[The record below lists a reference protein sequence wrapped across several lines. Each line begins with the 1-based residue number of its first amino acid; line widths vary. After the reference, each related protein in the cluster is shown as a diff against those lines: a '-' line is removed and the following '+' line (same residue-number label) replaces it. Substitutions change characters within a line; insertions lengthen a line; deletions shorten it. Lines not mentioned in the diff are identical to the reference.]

1 MAKGNLKVEVFADGA
16 DIEQMKS
23 AYKNKEVDGFT
34 TNPSLMAKAGVTDY
48 KAFAEEAVREIQD
61 ASISFEVFSDDLETM
76 EKEAEILKQYGDNV
90 FVKIPVVNSK
100 GESTISLIKKLSADN
115 VRLNV
120 TAVYTI
126 EQVKEI
132 TEAVTAGVPTYIS
145 VFAGRIA
152 DTGVDPLPLMKES
165 VEVAHSKDGVKLLWA
180 SCRELFNVIQADE
193 IGADIITCP
202 ADVVKKVNN
211 NLGRDINELS
221 VDTVQGFAKD
231 IQSSGLSIL

>member
-1 MAKGNLKVEVFADGA
+1 MTKLNVEVFADGA
-16 DIEQMKS
+16 DIEEMKA
-23 AYKNKEVDGFT
+23 AYNNKYVDGFT

-48 KAFAEEAVREIQD
+48 KAFAEEVVKAIPD
-61 ASISFEVFSDDLETM
+61 ASISFEVFADDLETM

-90 FVKIPVVNSK
+90 FVKIPIVTTT
-100 GESTISLIKKLSADN
+100 GESTLPLIKKLSADN

-126 EQVKEI
+126 EQVRDI
-132 TEAVTAGVPTYIS
+132 TNAVTEGVPTYVS

-165 VEVAHSKDGVKLLWA
+165 VEVTHSKKGVKLLWA
-180 SCRELFNVIQADE
+180 SCREVINVIQADE

-202 ADVVKKVNN
+202 VDVVKKVNS
-211 NLGRDINELS
+211 NLDRNIEELS
-221 VDTVQGFAKD
+221 IDTVKGFAKD

>member
-1 MAKGNLKVEVFADGA
+1 MTKLNVEVFADGA
-16 DIEQMKS
+16 DIEGMKA
-23 AYKNKEVDGFT
+23 AYNNKYVDGFT

-48 KAFAEEAVREIQD
+48 KAFAEEVVKAIPD
-61 ASISFEVFSDDLETM
+61 ASISFEVFADDLETM

-90 FVKIPVVNSK
+90 FVKIPIVTTT
-100 GESTISLIKKLSADN
+100 GESTLPLIKKLSADN

-126 EQVKEI
+126 EQVRDI
-132 TEAVTAGVPTYIS
+132 TNAVTEGVPTYVS

-165 VEVAHSKDGVKLLWA
+165 VEVTHSKKGVKLLWA
-180 SCRELFNVIQADE
+180 SCREVINVIQADE

-202 ADVVKKVNN
+202 ADVAKKVNS
-211 NLGRDINELS
+211 NLDRNIEELS
-221 VDTVQGFAKD
+221 IDTVKGFAKD

>member
-1 MAKGNLKVEVFADGA
+1 MTKLNVKVFADGA
-16 DIEQMKS
+16 DIEEMKS
-23 AYKNKEVDGFT
+23 AYKNQLVDGFT

-48 KAFAEEAVREIQD
+48 KAFAEEVVSEIPD
-61 ASISFEVFSDDLETM
+61 ASISFEVFADDLPTM

-90 FVKIPVVNSK
+90 FVKIPIVTTT
-100 GESTISLIKKLSADN
+100 GESTLPLIKRLSSKQ

-126 EQVKEI
+126 EQVKAI
-132 TEAVTAGVPTYIS
+132 TDAVTEGVPTYVS

-152 DTGVDPLPLMKES
+152 DTGIDPLPLMKES
-165 VEVAHSKDGVKLLWA
+165 VKVTHSKEGVHLLWA
-180 SCRELFNVIQADE
+180 SCREVYNVIQADE

-211 NLGRDINELS
+211 NLGRDIGELS
-221 VDTVQGFAKD
+221 VDTVKGFAKD

>member
-1 MAKGNLKVEVFADGA
+1 MTKLNVKVFADGA
-16 DIEQMKS
+16 DIEEMKS
-23 AYKNKEVDGFT
+23 AYKNQLVDGFT

-48 KAFAEEAVREIQD
+48 KAFAEEVVSEIPD
-61 ASISFEVFSDDLETM
+61 ASISFEVFADDLPTM

-90 FVKIPVVNSK
+90 FVKIPIVTTT
-100 GESTISLIKKLSADN
+100 GESTLPLIKRLSSKQ

-126 EQVKEI
+126 EQVKAI
-132 TEAVTAGVPTYIS
+132 TDAVTEGVPTYVS

-152 DTGVDPLPLMKES
+152 DTGIDPLPLMKES
-165 VEVAHSKDGVKLLWA
+165 VKVTHSKEGVQLLWA
-180 SCRELFNVIQADE
+180 SCREVYNVIQADE

-211 NLGRDINELS
+211 NLGRVIGELS
-221 VDTVQGFAKD
+221 VDTVKGFAKD

>member
-1 MAKGNLKVEVFADGA
+1 MTKLNVEVFADGA
-16 DIEQMKS
+16 DIEEMKA
-23 AYKNKEVDGFT
+23 AYNNKYVDGFT

-48 KAFAEEAVREIQD
+48 KAFAEEVVKAIPD
-61 ASISFEVFSDDLETM
+61 ASISFEVFADDLETM

-90 FVKIPVVNSK
+90 FVKIPIVTTT
-100 GESTISLIKKLSADN
+100 GESTLPLIKKLSADN

-126 EQVKEI
+126 EQVRDI
-132 TEAVTAGVPTYIS
+132 TNAVTEGVPTYVS

-165 VEVAHSKDGVKLLWA
+165 VEVTHSKNGVKLLWA
-180 SCRELFNVIQADE
+180 SCREVINVIQADE

-202 ADVVKKVNN
+202 ADVVKKVNS
-211 NLGRDINELS
+211 NLDRNIEELS
-221 VDTVQGFAKD
+221 IDTVKGFAKD

>member
-1 MAKGNLKVEVFADGA
+1 MTKLNVKVFADGA
-16 DIEQMKS
+16 DIEEMKS
-23 AYKNKEVDGFT
+23 AYKNQLVDGFT

-48 KAFAEEAVREIQD
+48 KAFAEEVVSEIPD
-61 ASISFEVFSDDLETM
+61 ASISFEVFADDLPTM

-90 FVKIPVVNSK
+90 FVKIPIVTTT
-100 GESTISLIKKLSADN
+100 GESTLPLIKRLSSKQ

-126 EQVKEI
+126 EQVKAI
-132 TEAVTAGVPTYIS
+132 TDAVTEGVPTYVS

-152 DTGVDPLPLMKES
+152 DTGIDPLPLMKEAGK
-165 VEVAHSKDGVKLLWA
+165 VTHSKEGVQLLWA
-180 SCRELFNVIQADE
+180 SCREVYNVIQADE

-211 NLGRDINELS
+211 NLGRDIGELS
-221 VDTVQGFAKD
+221 VDTVKGFAKD

>member
-1 MAKGNLKVEVFADGA
+1 MTKLNVKVFADGA
-16 DIEQMKS
+16 DIEEMKS
-23 AYKNKEVDGFT
+23 AYKNQLVDGFT

-48 KAFAEEAVREIQD
+48 KAFAEEVVSEIPD
-61 ASISFEVFSDDLETM
+61 ASISFEVFADDLPTM

-90 FVKIPVVNSK
+90 FVKIPIVTTT
-100 GESTISLIKKLSADN
+100 GESTLPLIKRLSSKQ

-126 EQVKEI
+126 EQVKAI
-132 TEAVTAGVPTYIS
+132 TDAVTEGVPTYVS

-165 VEVAHSKDGVKLLWA
+165 VKVTHSKEGVQLLWV
-180 SCRELFNVIQADE
+180 SCREVYNVIQADE

-211 NLGRDINELS
+211 NLGRDIGELS
-221 VDTVQGFAKD
+221 VDTVKGFAKD

>member
-1 MAKGNLKVEVFADGA
+1 MTKLNVEVFADGA
-16 DIEQMKS
+16 DIEEMKA
-23 AYKNKEVDGFT
+23 AYNNKYVDGFT

-48 KAFAEEAVREIQD
+48 KAFAEEVVKAIPD
-61 ASISFEVFSDDLETM
+61 ASISFEVFADDLETM

-90 FVKIPVVNSK
+90 FVKIPIVTTT
-100 GESTISLIKKLSADN
+100 GESTLPLIKKLSADN

-126 EQVKEI
+126 EQVRDI
-132 TEAVTAGVPTYIS
+132 TNAVTEGVPTYVS

-165 VEVAHSKDGVKLLWA
+165 VEVTHSKKGVKLLWA
-180 SCRELFNVIQADE
+180 SCREVINVIQADE
-193 IGADIITCP
+193 LGADIITCP
-202 ADVVKKVNN
+202 ADVVKKVNS
-211 NLGRDINELS
+211 NLGRNIEELS
-221 VDTVQGFAKD
+221 IDTVKGFAKD

>member
-1 MAKGNLKVEVFADGA
+1 MTKLNVKVFADGA
-16 DIEQMKS
+16 DIEEMKS
-23 AYKNKEVDGFT
+23 AYKNQLVDGFT

-48 KAFAEEAVREIQD
+48 KAFAEEAVSEIPD
-61 ASISFEVFSDDLETM
+61 ASISFEVFADDLPTM

-90 FVKIPVVNSK
+90 FVKIPIVTTT
-100 GESTISLIKKLSADN
+100 GESTLPLIKRLSSKQ

-126 EQVKEI
+126 EQVKAI
-132 TEAVTAGVPTYIS
+132 TDAVTEGVPTYVS

-152 DTGVDPLPLMKES
+152 DTGIDPLPLMKES
-165 VEVAHSKDGVKLLWA
+165 VKVTHSKEGVQLLWA
-180 SCRELFNVIQADE
+180 SCREVYNVIQADE

-211 NLGRDINELS
+211 NLGRDIGELS
-221 VDTVQGFAKD
+221 VDTVKGFAKD
-231 IQSSGLSIL
+231 IQSSGLLIL

>member
-1 MAKGNLKVEVFADGA
+1 MTKLNVEVFADGA
-16 DIEQMKS
+16 DIEEMKA
-23 AYKNKEVDGFT
+23 AYNNKYVDGFT

-48 KAFAEEAVREIQD
+48 KAFAEEVVKAIPD
-61 ASISFEVFSDDLETM
+61 ASISFEVFADDLETM

-90 FVKIPVVNSK
+90 FVKIPIVTTT
-100 GESTISLIKKLSADN
+100 GESTLPLIKKLSADN

-126 EQVKEI
+126 EQVRDI
-132 TEAVTAGVPTYIS
+132 TNAVTEGVPTYVS

-165 VEVAHSKDGVKLLWA
+165 VEVTHSKKGVKLLWA
-180 SCRELFNVIQADE
+180 SCREVINVIQADE
-193 IGADIITCP
+193 IGADIITCS
-202 ADVVKKVNN
+202 ADVVKKVNS
-211 NLGRDINELS
+211 NLDRNIEELS
-221 VDTVQGFAKD
+221 IDTVKGFAKD

>member
-1 MAKGNLKVEVFADGA
+1 MTKLNVEVFADGA
-16 DIEQMKS
+16 DIEEMKA
-23 AYKNKEVDGFT
+23 AYNNKYVDGFT
-34 TNPSLMAKAGVTDY
+34 TNPSLMAKVGVTDY
-48 KAFAEEAVREIQD
+48 KAFAEEVVKAIPD
-61 ASISFEVFSDDLETM
+61 ASISFEVFADDLETM

-90 FVKIPVVNSK
+90 FVKIPIVTTT
-100 GESTISLIKKLSADN
+100 GESTLPLIKKLSADN

-126 EQVKEI
+126 EQVRDI
-132 TEAVTAGVPTYIS
+132 TNAVTEGVPTYVS

-165 VEVAHSKDGVKLLWA
+165 VEVTHSKNGVKLLWA
-180 SCRELFNVIQADE
+180 SCREVINVIQADE

-202 ADVVKKVNN
+202 ADVVKKVNS
-211 NLGRDINELS
+211 NLDRNIEELS
-221 VDTVQGFAKD
+221 IDTVKGFAKD

>member
-1 MAKGNLKVEVFADGA
+1 MTKLNVEVFADGA
-16 DIEQMKS
+16 DIEEMKA
-23 AYKNKEVDGFT
+23 AYNNKYVDGFT

-48 KAFAEEAVREIQD
+48 KAFAEEVVKAIPD
-61 ASISFEVFSDDLETM
+61 ASISFEVFADDLETM

-90 FVKIPVVNSK
+90 FVKIPIVTTT
-100 GESTISLIKKLSADN
+100 GESTLPLIKKLSADN

-126 EQVKEI
+126 EQVRDI
-132 TEAVTAGVPTYIS
+132 TNAVTEGVPTYVS

-165 VEVAHSKDGVKLLWA
+165 VEVTHSKKGVKLLWA
-180 SCRELFNVIQADE
+180 SCREVINVIQADE

-202 ADVVKKVNN
+202 ADVVKKVNS
-211 NLGRDINELS
+211 NLGRNIEELS
-221 VDTVQGFAKD
+221 IDTVKGFAKD
-231 IQSSGLSIL
+231 IQSSGLCIL

>member
-1 MAKGNLKVEVFADGA
+1 MTKLNVKVFADGA
-16 DIEQMKS
+16 DIEEMKS
-23 AYKNKEVDGFT
+23 AYKNQLVDGFT

-48 KAFAEEAVREIQD
+48 KAFAEEVVSEIPD
-61 ASISFEVFSDDLETM
+61 ASISFEVFADDLPTM

-90 FVKIPVVNSK
+90 FVKIPIVTTT
-100 GESTISLIKKLSADN
+100 GESTLPLIKRLSSKQ

-126 EQVKEI
+126 EQVKAI
-132 TEAVTAGVPTYIS
+132 TDAVTEGVPTYVS

-152 DTGVDPLPLMKES
+152 DTGVDPLPLTKES
-165 VEVAHSKDGVKLLWA
+165 VKVTHSKEGVQLLWA
-180 SCRELFNVIQADE
+180 SCREVYNVIQADE

-211 NLGRDINELS
+211 NLGRDIGELS
-221 VDTVQGFAKD
+221 VDTVKGFAKD

>member
-1 MAKGNLKVEVFADGA
+1 MTKLNVEVFADGA
-16 DIEQMKS
+16 DIEEMKA
-23 AYKNKEVDGFT
+23 AYNNKYVDGFT

-48 KAFAEEAVREIQD
+48 KAFAEEVVKAIPD
-61 ASISFEVFSDDLETM
+61 ASISFEVFADDLETM

-90 FVKIPVVNSK
+90 FVKIPIVTTT
-100 GESTISLIKKLSADN
+100 GESTLPLIKKLSADN

-126 EQVKEI
+126 EQVRDI
-132 TEAVTAGVPTYIS
+132 TNAVTEGVPTYVS

-165 VEVAHSKDGVKLLWA
+165 VEVTHSKKGVKLLWA
-180 SCRELFNVIQADE
+180 SCRKVINVIQADE

-202 ADVVKKVNN
+202 ADVVKKVNS
-211 NLGRDINELS
+211 NLDRNIEELS
-221 VDTVQGFAKD
+221 IDTVKGFAKD

>member
-1 MAKGNLKVEVFADGA
+1 MTKLNVKVFADDA
-16 DIEQMKS
+16 DIEEMKS
-23 AYKNKEVDGFT
+23 AYKNQLVDGFT

-48 KAFAEEAVREIQD
+48 KAFAEEVVSEIPD
-61 ASISFEVFSDDLETM
+61 ASISFEVFADDLPTM

-90 FVKIPVVNSK
+90 FVKIPIVTTT
-100 GESTISLIKKLSADN
+100 GESTLPLIKRLSSKQ

-126 EQVKEI
+126 EQVKAI
-132 TEAVTAGVPTYIS
+132 TDAVTEGVPTYVS

-165 VEVAHSKDGVKLLWA
+165 VKVTHSKEGVQLLWA
-180 SCRELFNVIQADE
+180 SCREVYNVIQADE

-211 NLGRDINELS
+211 NLGRDIGELS
-221 VDTVQGFAKD
+221 VDTVKGFAKD

>member
-1 MAKGNLKVEVFADGA
+1 MTKLNVKVFADGA
-16 DIEQMKS
+16 DIEEMKS
-23 AYKNKEVDGFT
+23 AYKNQLVDGFT

-48 KAFAEEAVREIQD
+48 KAFAEEVVSEIPD
-61 ASISFEVFSDDLETM
+61 ASISFEVFADDLPTM

-90 FVKIPVVNSK
+90 FVKIPIVTTT
-100 GESTISLIKKLSADN
+100 GESTLPLIKRLSSKQ

-126 EQVKEI
+126 EQVKAI
-132 TEAVTAGVPTYIS
+132 TDAVTEGVPTYVS

-165 VEVAHSKDGVKLLWA
+165 VKVTHSKEGVELLWA
-180 SCRELFNVIQADE
+180 SCREVYNVIQADE

-211 NLGRDINELS
+211 NLGRDIGELS
-221 VDTVQGFAKD
+221 VDTVKGFAKD

>member
-1 MAKGNLKVEVFADGA
+1 MTKLNVEVFADGA
-16 DIEQMKS
+16 DIEEMKA
-23 AYKNKEVDGFT
+23 AYNNEYVDGFT

-48 KAFAEEAVREIQD
+48 KAFAEEVVKAIPD
-61 ASISFEVFSDDLETM
+61 ASISFEVFADDLETM

-90 FVKIPVVNSK
+90 FVKIPIVTTT
-100 GESTISLIKKLSADN
+100 GESTLPLIKKLSADN

-126 EQVKEI
+126 EQVRDI
-132 TEAVTAGVPTYIS
+132 TNAVTEGVPTYVS

-165 VEVAHSKDGVKLLWA
+165 VEVTHSKKGVKLLWA
-180 SCRELFNVIQADE
+180 SCREVINVIQADE

-202 ADVVKKVNN
+202 ADVVKKVNS
-211 NLGRDINELS
+211 NLGRNIEELS
-221 VDTVQGFAKD
+221 IDTVKGFAKD

>member
-1 MAKGNLKVEVFADGA
+1 MTKLNVKVFADGA
-16 DIEQMKS
+16 DIEEMKS
-23 AYKNKEVDGFT
+23 AYKNQLVDGFT

-48 KAFAEEAVREIQD
+48 KAFADEVVSEIPD
-61 ASISFEVFSDDLETM
+61 ASISFEVFADDLPTM

-90 FVKIPVVNSK
+90 FVKIPIVTTT
-100 GESTISLIKKLSADN
+100 GESTLSLIKRLSSKQ

-126 EQVKEI
+126 EQVKAI
-132 TEAVTAGVPTYIS
+132 TDAVTEGVPTYVS

-165 VEVAHSKDGVKLLWA
+165 VKVTHSKEGVQLLWA
-180 SCRELFNVIQADE
+180 SCREVYNVIQADE

-211 NLGRDINELS
+211 NLGRDIGELS
-221 VDTVQGFAKD
+221 VDTVKGFAKD

>member
-1 MAKGNLKVEVFADGA
+1 MTKLNVEVFADGA
-16 DIEQMKS
+16 DIEEMKA
-23 AYKNKEVDGFT
+23 AYNNKYVDGFT

-48 KAFAEEAVREIQD
+48 KAFAEEVVKAIPD
-61 ASISFEVFSDDLETM
+61 ASISFEVFADDLETM

-90 FVKIPVVNSK
+90 FVKIPIVTTT
-100 GESTISLIKKLSADN
+100 GESTLPLIKKLSADN

-126 EQVKEI
+126 EQVRDI
-132 TEAVTAGVPTYIS
+132 TNAVTEGVPTYVS

-165 VEVAHSKDGVKLLWA
+165 VEVTHSKKGVKLLWA
-180 SCRELFNVIQADE
+180 SCREVINVIQADE

-202 ADVVKKVNN
+202 ADVVK
-211 NLGRDINELS
+211 
-221 VDTVQGFAKD
+221 
-231 IQSSGLSIL
+231 